1 MSRELNDS
9 ELKNLNGGEGGIL
22 SEDTVE
28 KLGLTVHSR
37 NYCCG
42 SFTLTPRNS
51 DKDHVRNDCWDC
63 MYSALIVAEKG
74 SGADVMAC
82 LLCK

>member
-22 SEDTVE
+22 TEDTVE
-28 KLGLTVHSR
+28 RLGLTVHDES
-37 NYCCG
+37 YSCD
-42 SFTLTPRNS
+42 SFVMTPREVGTIYAS
-51 DKDHVRNDCWDC
+51 HTCRGC
-63 MYSALIVAEKG
+63 MY
-74 SGADVMAC
+74 GAIILDSDGGDVGNMAC